1 MLTLQDNMDE
11 VHELYDIHLAHTAL
25 ALLRQ
30 SDPGTRDTTLV
41 TGRAA
46 SAMIEQMF
54 KQWPDLPER
63 VTQDHPLL
71 SERGQQN
78 PVTSVVARNALVSR
92 NVQYGQTLRYQIW
105 RSDGHLAFQSVNAPD
120 TPMTEMLGFSDS
132 KDTQGTVWRHYSI
145 WNRSHELRAVV
156 SEANDLRT
164 QLVRSIAIR
173 SIDPIVLGMPVFILL
188 LWLSVR
194 SGLVPLTK
202 LGREIAMRQPSSLAL
217 LDESSTQRELRPIV
231 SALNDL
237 LRRIEH
243 ALENQRRFNA
253 NAAHELG
260 TPLAAIQAHLYV
272 AHHAEDDKERQL
284 ALNQAQLCVE
294 RGIRLVSQMLTLS
307 RLDPQQALP
316 DMANINLGQ
325 IAQNVCAE
333 LAPIALQRS
342 QNLEL
347 VATPEPMFLDGN
359 ADLLHRL
366 IGNLVDNAIRYTPAG
381 GHISVQVC
389 QVPTGLRL
397 TVNDDGPG
405 IPTDQLDQVF
415 NRFYRL
421 ADQSSNGSG
430 LGLAIC
436 RSIANLHHAQI
447 SLSQGSN
454 GRGLAARV
462 DFIQAVE

>member
-1 MLTLQDNMDE
+1 LSDQAQQSRLTS
-11 VHELYDIHLAHTAL
+11 T
-25 ALLRQ
+25 
-30 SDPGTRDTTLV
+30 
-41 TGRAA
+41 
-46 SAMIEQMF
+46 
-54 KQWPDLPER
+54 
-63 VTQDHPLL
+63 
-71 SERGQQN
+71 
-78 PVTSVVARNALVSR
+78 VARKAVVSR

-105 RSDGHLAFQSVNAPD
+105 RSDGHLAFQSANAPD
-120 TPMTEMLGFSDS
+120 APMTDLLGFSESRDP
-132 KDTQGTVWRHYSI
+132 QGAVWRHYSI

-202 LGREIAMRQPSSLAL
+202 LGLEIAIRKPGSLAL

-243 ALENQRRFNA
+243 ALENQRLFNA

-272 AHHAEDDKERQL
+272 ARNAEDHKERQL
-284 ALNQAQLCVE
+284 ALDQAQLGVE

-307 RLDPQQALP
+307 RLEPQQALP
-316 DMANINLGQ
+316 DMAHINLGQ

-333 LAPIALQRS
+333 LAPLALQRS

-347 VATPEPMFLDGN
+347 VAAPEPMFLDGN

-366 IGNLVDNAIRYTPAG
+366 IGNLVDNAIRYTPPG

-389 QVPTGLRL
+389 QVATGLRL

-405 IPTDQLDQVF
+405 IPVDQRDQVF

-447 SLSQGSN
+447 SLSQGPN
-454 GRGLAARV
+454 GKGLAACV
-462 DFIQAVE
+462 DFATAVE